1 MAKPAPAAVAPVDAT
16 KAERKIVLLVD
27 DTPDNLAILLDVL
40 GRDYKVLVAE
50 SGESALEQLQ
60 YIRPDI
66 ILLDVLMSGIDGF
79 ETFRQVRRLTEFMDT
94 PVLFLSGVDDIDHK
108 LRGLHLGAVD
118 YITKPFHPEEVL
130 ARVESQLRVHSHGRH
145 LQSINQDLDA
155 ELSLQKQIH
164 KQLEKQVDIGI
175 LVAIKRERWRIN
187 FSSDSAKRLFANYYR
202 LELKDVLPESFAQ
215 AIDRSNREF
224 WEGHSHQGKLQVSF
238 YQINGGAVLIT
249 LEETEPILPRSPEA
263 LLVLGLTPREA
274 EVLFWIAEG
283 KTSPEIALILD
294 AAPSTIKKHVNHI
307 LEKLAVENRLSAALL
322 ANEVLRSS
330 ELTAN

>member
-1 MAKPAPAAVAPVDAT
+1 MAKPAPSAIAAGDVG

-27 DTPDNLAILLDVL
+27 DTPDNLAMLLDVL

-60 YIRPDI
+60 YVQPDI
-66 ILLDVLMSGIDGF
+66 ILLDILMSGMDGF
-79 ETFRQVRRLTEFMDT
+79 DTFRQVRRLPEFIDT

-130 ARVESQLRVHSHGRH
+130 ARVESQLRVHSRGRH

-155 ELSLQKQIH
+155 ELSLQKQIQ
-164 KQLEKQVDIGI
+164 KQLEKHVGIGI
-175 LVAIKRERWRIN
+175 LVAIKREGWRIN
-187 FSSDSAKRLFANYYR
+187 FSSDSAKRLFAKYYGGEIKR
-202 LELKDVLPESFAQ
+202 VLPESFAQ

-224 WEGHSHQGKLQVSF
+224 WEGQSRQGKLQVSF
-238 YQINGGAVLIT
+238 YRISDASVLIT
-249 LEETEPILPRSPEA
+249 LEETEPVSSRSPEA

-294 AAPSTIKKHVNHI
+294 AAATTIKKHVNHI
-307 LEKLAVENRLSAALL
+307 LEKLALENRLSAALL
-322 ANEVLRSS
+322 ANEILRYKVV
-330 ELTAN
+330 T

>member
-1 MAKPAPAAVAPVDAT
+1 MAKPAPSAAAPEDVGKPEST
-16 KAERKIVLLVD
+16 IVLLVD
-27 DTPDNLAILLDVL
+27 DTPDNLAMLLDVL

-60 YIRPDI
+60 YVQPNI
-66 ILLDVLMSGIDGF
+66 ILLDVLMSGMDGF
-79 ETFRQVRRLTEFMDT
+79 DTFRQVRRLPEFMDT

-130 ARVESQLRVHSHGRH
+130 ARVESQLRVHSRGRH

-155 ELSLQKQIH
+155 ELSLQKQP
-164 KQLEKQVDIGI
+164 V
-175 LVAIKRERWRIN
+175 
-187 FSSDSAKRLFANYYR
+187 SS
-202 LELKDVLPESFAQ
+202 
-215 AIDRSNREF
+215 
-224 WEGHSHQGKLQVSF
+224 
-238 YQINGGAVLIT
+238 
-249 LEETEPILPRSPEA
+249 RSPEA

-294 AAPSTIKKHVNHI
+294 AAPTTIKKHVNHI
-307 LEKLAVENRLSAALL
+307 LEKLALENRLSAALL
-322 ANEVLRSS
+322 AKEILRS
-330 ELTAN
+330 AA